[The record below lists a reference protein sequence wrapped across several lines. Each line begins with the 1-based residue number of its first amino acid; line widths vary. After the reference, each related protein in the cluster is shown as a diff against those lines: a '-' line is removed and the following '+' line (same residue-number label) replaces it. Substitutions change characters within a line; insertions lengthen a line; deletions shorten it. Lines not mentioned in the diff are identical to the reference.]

1 MIAGED
7 SGDKLGSAIIDGLR
21 KVTDSPTKFVGIGGN
36 SMISRGLYSIFPMSE
51 LSVMGLVEIAF
62 QYKNLKKRLN
72 QTISSI
78 LDEKP
83 DVLLTIDAPEFCFRV
98 AKKIKLLNKNIPI
111 VHYVAPSVWAWR
123 PNRAKKI
130 SNFVDHILALF
141 PFEPRYFHDVGVRC
155 DFVGH
160 PIVSETLADEESVT
174 ELKKVYS
181 LSDEPIILCLPGSR
195 KSEIDRL
202 MPTFGET
209 LKKFSNALPN
219 AKFILPSTPDVYEYS
234 EKYLD
239 CMPKDIIFLTPE
251 KRNCSL
257 VFQDFALFPNMSVK
271 ENIFFGKNASKNKSI
286 IDELIEFTRIKN
298 LLERFPH
305 EISGGQQQRVALVR
319 ALSINP
325 ALLLLDEPLSHLD
338 HELKHQVRNE
348 LKNLIKKVGATVLM
362 VTHDTEDAMYMANK
376 VLVLNNGVV
385 DQVDSPASIFN
396 FPLNSYVARLFGKTN
411 ILPFKDFPFL
421 DHHFFDKDRNEDVV
435 SIRPHEFKLIDGNS
449 SVEKPQIK
457 GRVVS
462 VDSLG
467 PFLEVSIDT
476 GKFEL
481 IVHVDRNQKI
491 ETDHDLSFYIEKK

>member
-1 MIAGED
+1 MKIFIIAGED

-21 KVTDSPTKFVGIGGN
+21 EVTGSPTKFVGIGGN
-36 SMISRGLYSIFPMSE
+36 GMKSRGLYSIFPMSE

-72 QTISSI
+72 QTVSSI

-111 VHYVAPSVWAWR
+111 IHYVAPSVWAWR

-160 PIVSETLADEESVT
+160 PIVSETLADEESIT

-239 CMPKDIIFLTPE
+239 CMPKDIIFLTPKKFGLE
-251 KRNCSL
+251 KYL
-257 VFQDFALFPNMSVK
+257 EFK
-271 ENIFFGKNASKNKSI
+271 KASFKI
-286 IDELIEFTRIKN
+286 
-298 LLERFPH
+298 
-305 EISGGQQQRVALVR
+305 
-319 ALSINP
+319 
-325 ALLLLDEPLSHLD
+325 SHLALAASGTVSL
-338 HELKHQVRNE
+338 ELAANNTPMVIGYDMNFFSRKIIGFM
-348 LKNLIKKVGATVLM
+348 LKTDTVNLVNLITGNRNIPECIGSNFHSEKLFLEM
-362 VTHDTEDAMYMANK
+362 VRVYSNSAN
-376 VLVLNNGVV
+376 
-385 DQVDSPASIFN
+385 QI
-396 FPLNSYVARLFGKTN
+396 
-411 ILPFKDFPFL
+411 KDFKTTMDLLGINKERP
-421 DHHFFDKDRNEDVV
+421 N
-435 SIRPHEFKLIDGNS
+435 IRAANSLINLCKNFKT
-449 SVEKPQIK
+449 V
-457 GRVVS
+457 
-462 VDSLG
+462 
-467 PFLEVSIDT
+467 
-476 GKFEL
+476 
-481 IVHVDRNQKI
+481 
-491 ETDHDLSFYIEKK
+491 